1 MFGIGLLRPEDWSP
15 STRFIGMPDND
26 QSSLLLRKRLT
37 SAPQGER
44 YLLHVNS
51 LGYHEVYING
61 KAISEAVLTPAVS
74 QFNKRSQIVTYDV
87 SSFLKEGDNDIVLW
101 LGNGWYRADLPGVVA
116 GGPYVRAELHAISQ
130 DGNTLIC
137 ETDHTWQARPSGYAS
152 FACSDTELNAIHD
165 MVHRTLEALTLGG
178 LHDGYELAA
187 SMG

>member
-1 MFGIGLLRPEDWSP
+1 MERARFVRHRAVATGGLVAFHPFHRYARQRPIQP
-15 STRFIGMPDND
+15 
-26 QSSLLLRKRLT
+26 LLRKRLT
-37 SAPQGER
+37 RAPQGER

-61 KAISEAVLTPAVS
+61 KTISEAVLTPAVS

-87 SSFLKEGDNDIVLW
+87 SPFLKEGDNDIVLW

-116 GGPYVRAELHAISQ
+116 GGPYVRAELHAISK
-130 DGNTLIC
+130 DSNTLIC

-178 LHDGYELAA
+178 AT
-187 SMG
+187 